1 MKEKGAVISKKNKK
15 IQSALLKRA
24 VGYDLTE
31 SVEEF
36 IISDEGEYKLSK
48 KKVTTKCVPPDVSAL
63 KMLMD
68 LAAPLSAYTDEEL
81 EAEKQRLMDILGQ
94 SEKKN
99 KEKTNCKKTKNP

>member
-36 IISDEGEYKLSK
+36 VYSDEGEYKLTK
-48 KKVTTKCVPPDVSAL
+48 KKVTTKNVPPDLDAL
-63 KMLMD
+63 KILMNNNEQ
-68 LAAPLSAYTDEEL
+68 SVESMTNEEL
-81 EAEKQRLMDILGQ
+81 LEERERLIKSLSDSQ
-94 SEKKN
+94 KKV
-99 KEKTNCKKTKNP
+99 KGE